1 MLWPFGT
8 VEFYRSTEGGRL
20 EHPKRLSV
28 ILALVLGAAACTGGD
43 TRVVELP
50 ESAMVVTLPSEWHLA
65 DVSLTPNL
73 GSPVEVLSVGSFP
86 LNPGGPN
93 CAQIPSQALHD
104 MEPTD
109 VFVTVQETGPG
120 AGSEPRPDTFG
131 PTSGSGGNV
140 FLGCVGPEEQDDIGE
155 LHWLSFTDQ
164 GRYFYVAVAIGK
176 GATSDDVSAI
186 WSVLDDLVIE
196 SKG

>member
-8 VEFYRSTEGGRL
+8 VELYRSTEGGRM
-20 EHPKRLSV
+20 EHPKRLPA
-28 ILALVLGAAACTGGD
+28 ILALVLGAAACTGRD
-43 TRVVELP
+43 TRIVELP
-50 ESAMVVTLPSEWHLA
+50 ESAMVVMVPSEWHFA

-73 GSPVEVLSVGSFP
+73 ASPVEVLSVGSFP
-86 LNPGGPN
+86 LKPGGPN

-104 MEPTD
+104 MGPTD

-131 PTSGSGGNV
+131 PTPGSDSNV
-140 FLGCVGPEEQDDIGE
+140 FLDCVGPEEQDDIGE
-155 LHWLSFTDQ
+155 LHWLSFTDHD
-164 GRYFYVAVAIGK
+164 RYFYVAVAIGK
-176 GATSDDVSAI
+176 DATSDDVSAI